1 MAREVSRCAAAHRG
15 AKKVAR
21 AVKNRSWGILGGL
34 RGKIGVRECRARYA
48 ARNAQEARPSADEP
62 ARGGQ
67 APMNADAPASGG
79 RNRNG
84 GNQLHTRKGRNQ
96 RLPRWASELP
106 TVVELEILRVLWEK
120 GPSTV
125 NAVWDVIAQARPVG
139 RTSVQTM
146 LEIMARKR
154 LVSVDRSERAYV
166 YRAKESQELVGRR
179 MVTDLVNRVAEKSV
193 PQLLK
198 WALDGRRMLP
208 EEIEAMRW
216 LVDEAER
223 RMEGR

>member
-1 MAREVSRCAAAHRG
+1 
-15 AKKVAR
+15 
-21 AVKNRSWGILGGL
+21 
-34 RGKIGVRECRARYA
+34 
-48 ARNAQEARPSADEP
+48 
-62 ARGGQ
+62 
-67 APMNADAPASGG
+67 
-79 RNRNG
+79 
-84 GNQLHTRKGRNQ
+84 
-96 RLPRWASELP
+96 
-106 TVVELEILRVLWEK
+106 LEILRVLWDK
-120 GPSTV
+120 GPRTV
-125 NAVWDVIAQARPVG
+125 KAAWEVIVQSRPCG
-139 RTSVQTM
+139 LTSVQTM

-198 WALDGRRMLP
+198 WALDGRMMLP

-216 LVDEAER
+216 LVGEAER

>member
-1 MAREVSRCAAAHRG
+1 
-15 AKKVAR
+15 
-21 AVKNRSWGILGGL
+21 
-34 RGKIGVRECRARYA
+34 
-48 ARNAQEARPSADEP
+48 
-62 ARGGQ
+62 
-67 APMNADAPASGG
+67 
-79 RNRNG
+79 
-84 GNQLHTRKGRNQ
+84 
-96 RLPRWASELP
+96 LPRWASELP

>member
-1 MAREVSRCAAAHRG
+1 MRGRVSGSEKSCASRRKSLLWHLGWVEGQNRG
-15 AKKVAR
+15 ARVPR
-21 AVKNRSWGILGGL
+21 AI
-34 RGKIGVRECRARYA
+34 RGAERARNRA
-48 ARNAQEARPSADEP
+48 IRRCT
-62 ARGGQ
+62 
-67 APMNADAPASGG
+67 PMNTDRPAFGG
-79 RNRNG
+79 RNQNG
-84 GNQLHTRKGRNQ
+84 GNQLQTRKGRNQ

-106 TVVELEILRVLWEK
+106 TVVELEILRVLWDK

-139 RTSVQTM
+139 RNSVQTM

-154 LVSVDRSERAYV
+154 LVSRDRSERAYV
-166 YRAKESQELVGRR
+166 YRPRESRELVARR

-198 WALDGRRMLP
+198 WALDGRMMLP